1 MGLFTTVTAI
11 FPCARCGRSY
21 PADVQFK
28 TSEEDELLFLAEHER
43 AEALLPGAYEGIA
56 GAYCAA
62 CVAQGR
68 VHEDLQCFERLVV
81 VSDERR
87 VRVVR
92 AN

>member
-28 TSEEDELLFLAEHER
+28 TSEEDELLFLAEHVR
-43 AEALLPGAYEGIA
+43 AEALVPGAYEGIA
-56 GAYCAA
+56 GACCAA

-68 VHEDLQCFERLVV
+68 VHEELLCFEPLVV
-81 VSDERR
+81 VSEERR

>member
-43 AEALLPGAYEGIA
+43 AEALSPGAYEGIA
-56 GAYCAA
+56 GACCAA
-62 CVAQGR
+62 CVAQERG
-68 VHEDLQCFERLVV
+68 HEELQCFEPLVV
-81 VSDERR
+81 VSEERR

>member
-28 TSEEDELLFLAEHER
+28 TGEEHER

-62 CVAQGR
+62 CLAQGR
-68 VHEDLQCFERLVV
+68 VHEDLQCFEQLVV